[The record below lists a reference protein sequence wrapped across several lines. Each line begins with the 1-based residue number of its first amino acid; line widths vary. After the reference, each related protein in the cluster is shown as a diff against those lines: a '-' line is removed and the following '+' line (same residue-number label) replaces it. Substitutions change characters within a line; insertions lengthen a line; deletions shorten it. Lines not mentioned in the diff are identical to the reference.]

1 MDAQR
6 PFEFDQP
13 YTLLWRTLTMRS
25 SHLLVAVV
33 ALTLSLGSWSYAQN
47 ETPDGATSRQP
58 QQERPNRP
66 RRDQIDP
73 STDEVLQT
81 IRAAVQPTDEQME
94 QIVARYRQ
102 LRRDQR
108 SAMREMR
115 GELRRGGQRP
125 RDRDGQQGRNRQSR
139 RGMMEKMRA
148 VLEPINAQFLADSR
162 AILDASRQE
171 AWDGCAAGLDLTPQ
185 RGRGGRGGLDPAT
198 GPNVGDEAP
207 DFELTD
213 LDENKLSLSSLRG
226 KPVVIEFG
234 SYTCPVFRRK
244 VNDLAALRSEYG
256 DDVQW
261 IMIYTLEAHPTD
273 GRVAPVNTRAG
284 IEIPQHTSFEKRLEC
299 AKLCAEKLDL
309 KLHVLVDGFENKVT
323 DAYGGR
329 PNRGYVLDAEG
340 KVVSKQVW
348 IEVGA
353 TRTAL
358 DAILPQRKDSDK
370 PTPTTKPS

>member
-1 MDAQR
+1 
-6 PFEFDQP
+6 
-13 YTLLWRTLTMRS
+13 MRS
-25 SHLLVAVV
+25 SHVLVAVV
-33 ALTLSLGSWSYAQN
+33 ALTLSLGSWSYGQN

-58 QQERPNRP
+58 QRERPNRP
-66 RRDQIDP
+66 RRDQINP

-81 IRAAVQPTDEQME
+81 IRAAVGPTDEQME

-108 SAMREMR
+108 SAMREIMPDM
-115 GELRRGGQRP
+115 RRGGQRP
-125 RDRDGQQGRNRQSR
+125 RDRDGQQGRNRQRR
-139 RGMMEKMRA
+139 RGMMEKMRE

-162 AILDASRQE
+162 AILDAARQD
-171 AWDGCAAGLDLTPQ
+171 AWDGCAAGLDLMP
-185 RGRGGRGGLDPAT
+185 RRGRGGLDPAK

-213 LDENKLSLSSLRG
+213 LDENTLSLSSLRG

-244 VNDLAALRSEYG
+244 VNALADLRSEYG

-309 KLHVLVDGFENKVT
+309 KLHVLVDGYQNKVT
-323 DAYGGR
+323 DAYSGH

-348 IEVGA
+348 IEVEA
-353 TRTAL
+353 TRKAL
-358 DAILPQRKDSDK
+358 DAILQRNASDK
-370 PTPTTKPS
+370 PTRTTKPS

>member
-1 MDAQR
+1 
-6 PFEFDQP
+6 
-13 YTLLWRTLTMRS
+13 MRS
-25 SHLLVAVV
+25 SYLLVAVV
-33 ALTLSLGSWSYAQN
+33 ALTLSLGSWSYGQN
-47 ETPDGATSRQP
+47 ETPDGATSGQP
-58 QQERPNRP
+58 QQERPDRP
-66 RRDQIDP
+66 RRGQIDP

-81 IRAAVQPTDEQME
+81 IRAAVQPTDKQME

-108 SAMREMR
+108 SAMREMMPDM
-115 GELRRGGQRP
+115 RRGGQRP
-125 RDRDGQQGRNRQSR
+125 RDRDGPQGRNRQSR

-148 VLEPINAQFLADSR
+148 VLKPMNAQFLADSR
-162 AILDASRQE
+162 DILDASRQE
-171 AWDGCAAGLDLTPQ
+171 AWDGCAAGLDLMPQ

-273 GRVAPVNTRAG
+273 GRVAPINTRAG

-309 KLHVLVDGFENKVT
+309 KLHVLVDGYENKVT
-323 DAYGGR
+323 DAYSGR

-358 DAILPQRKDSDK
+358 DAILQQRKDSHK
-370 PTPTTKPS
+370 PTRTTKPS

>member
-1 MDAQR
+1 
-6 PFEFDQP
+6 
-13 YTLLWRTLTMRS
+13 MRS
-25 SHLLVAVV
+25 SHLVVAVV
-33 ALTLSLGSWSYAQN
+33 AVTLSLSSFSYGQN
-47 ETPDGATSRQP
+47 ETPDGAESRQP
-58 QQERPNRP
+58 QQERPNRS

-108 SAMREMR
+108 SAMREMMPDM
-115 GELRRGGQRP
+115 RRGGQQP
-125 RDRDGQQGRNRQSR
+125 RDRDGQQRPNRQGR
-139 RGMMEKMRA
+139 RGMMQKMRA
-148 VLEPINAQFLADSR
+148 VVEPMNAQFLADSR
-162 AILDASRQE
+162 AILDAARHE
-171 AWDGCAAGLDLTPQ
+171 AWDGCAAGLDLMPQ
-185 RGRGGRGGLDPAT
+185 RGRGRGRGGRGGFDADK
-198 GPNVGDEAP
+198 GPDVGDEAP
-207 DFELTD
+207 DFELTQ
-213 LDENKLSLSSLRG
+213 LDENKLNLSSLRG

-234 SYTCPVFRRK
+234 SYTCPVFRRN
-244 VNDLAALRSEYG
+244 VDDLAALRSEYG

-273 GRVAPVNTRAG
+273 GRFSPANTRSG

-299 AKLCAEKLDL
+299 AKLCKVKLNL
-309 KLHVLVDGFENKVT
+309 KQNVLVDGFDNKVT

-340 KVVSKQVW
+340 KVVSKQMW
-348 IEVGA
+348 IEVQA

-358 DAILPQRKDSDK
+358 DAILKRKASDK
-370 PTPTTKPS
+370 PTRTTEPSG

>member
-1 MDAQR
+1 
-6 PFEFDQP
+6 
-13 YTLLWRTLTMRS
+13 MRS
-25 SHLLVAVV
+25 SHVLVAVV
-33 ALTLSLGSWSYAQN
+33 ALTLSLGSWSYGQN

-73 STDEVLQT
+73 NTDEVLQT

-108 SAMREMR
+108 SAMREMMPDM
-115 GELRRGGQRP
+115 RRGGQQP
-125 RDRDGQQGRNRQSR
+125 RDRDGRQRRNRQQSR

-148 VLEPINAQFLADSR
+148 VLEPINAQFLADTR
-162 AILDASRQE
+162 AILDATRQE
-171 AWDGCAAGLDLTPQ
+171 AWDGCATGLDLMPQ
-185 RGRGGRGGLDPAT
+185 RGRGGRGGLDPAK

-207 DFELTD
+207 DFELAD
-213 LDENKLSLSSLRG
+213 LDQNKLSLSSLRG

-244 VNDLAALRSEYG
+244 VNDLADLRSEYG

-299 AKLCAEKLDL
+299 AKLCKKELDL
-309 KLHVLVDGFENKVT
+309 KLHVLVDGYQNKVT
-323 DAYGGR
+323 DAYSGH

-340 KVVSKQVW
+340 KIVSKQVW
-348 IEVGA
+348 IEVEA

-358 DAILPQRKDSDK
+358 DAILQRKDSDK
-370 PTPTTKPS
+370 PMRTTKPS

>member
-1 MDAQR
+1 
-6 PFEFDQP
+6 
-13 YTLLWRTLTMRS
+13 MRS
-25 SHLLVAVV
+25 SHLLAAVA
-33 ALTLSLGSWSYAQN
+33 AITLSLGSWSYGQN

-58 QQERPNRP
+58 QSERPNRP

-73 STDEVLQT
+73 RADEVLQT
-81 IRAAVQPTDEQME
+81 IRAAVEPTDEQME

-108 SAMREMR
+108 SAMREMMPDM
-115 GELRRGGQRP
+115 RRGGQRP
-125 RDRDGQQGRNRQSR
+125 RGRDDQQRRDRQSR
-139 RGMMEKMRA
+139 RGMMERMRA
-148 VLEPINAQFLADSR
+148 VVEPINAQFLADSR
-162 AILDASRQE
+162 AILDVARQE
-171 AWDGCAAGLDLTPQ
+171 AWDGCAAELDLMPQ

-198 GPNVGDEAP
+198 GPSVGDEAP
-207 DFELTD
+207 DFELMD
-213 LDENKLSLSSLRG
+213 LDENKLSLGSLRG

-299 AKLCAEKLDL
+299 AKLCAKELNL
-309 KLHVLVDGFENKVT
+309 KLHVLVDGYENKVT
-323 DAYGGR
+323 DAYGGH

-340 KVVSKQVW
+340 TVVSKQVW
-348 IEVGA
+348 IEVQA

-358 DAILPQRKDSDK
+358 DAILQRKASDK
-370 PTPTTKPS
+370 PTRATEPS

>member
-1 MDAQR
+1 
-6 PFEFDQP
+6 
-13 YTLLWRTLTMRS
+13 MRS
-25 SHLLVAVV
+25 SHVLVAVV
-33 ALTLSLGSWSYAQN
+33 ALTLSLGSFSYGQN
-47 ETPDGATSRQP
+47 ETPDGAAAGQP
-58 QQERPNRP
+58 QRERPNRP
-66 RRDQIDP
+66 RRDQINP

-81 IRAAVQPTDEQME
+81 IRAAVGPTDEQME

-108 SAMREMR
+108 RAMREMMPDM
-115 GELRRGGQRP
+115 RRSGQQP
-125 RDRDGQQGRNRQSR
+125 RDRDGRQRRDRQQSR
-139 RGMMEKMRA
+139 RGMMEKMRV
-148 VLEPINAQFLADSR
+148 VLKPINAQFLADSR
-162 AILDASRQE
+162 AILDATRQE
-171 AWDGCAAGLDLTPQ
+171 AWDGCAVGLDLMPQ
-185 RGRGGRGGLDPAT
+185 RGRGGRGGLDAAK

-213 LDENKLSLSSLRG
+213 LDENTLSLSSLRG

-244 VNDLAALRSEYG
+244 VTALADLRSEYG

-309 KLHVLVDGFENKVT
+309 KLHVLVDGYQNKVT
-323 DAYGGR
+323 DAYSGR

-358 DAILPQRKDSDK
+358 DAILQRKDSDK
-370 PTPTTKPS
+370 PTRTTKPS